1 MCTLVGTSRLHH
13 SAVSSPSSMAV
24 RILYNDHPHR
34 SVALAGPSYV
44 LVFHHSSGN
53 TKTSAPKCTVEF
65 SATENVDLADYNI
78 LSNQPCLGCLGLIN
92 IERDAFLC
100 TISLSREV
108 AQVRPGEMVYRI
120 LGIEF
125 RM

>member
-1 MCTLVGTSRLHH
+1 
-13 SAVSSPSSMAV
+13 MAV
-24 RILYNDHPHR
+24 RILHSDYPHR
-34 SVALAGPSYV
+34 SVALVSPSYT

-53 TKTSAPKCTVEF
+53 TKASDPQCAVEF
-65 SATENVDLADYNI
+65 SATENVDLGDYNV
-78 LSNQPCLGCLGLIN
+78 LSSQPCLGCLGLIN
-92 IERDAFLC
+92 IGRDTFLC
-100 TISLSREV
+100 TITLSREV